1 MRKQL
6 ESAFSFRTIVCVFK
20 FAGIILVV
28 AFFCVGGAA
37 RPSAGSKFPA
47 SSWVNTNIVRNP
59 FGAQPV
65 KLMVP
70 AGQSNAPAATG
81 EEWQPPA
88 APKPVPVK
96 SVTTWVSLDNW
107 AAEHGIGKPHLL
119 SNSPVTT
126 YAIGSSNGVMV
137 LAIGSR
143 EAAWNGIEIHLG
155 FGPQIIDGQIFVYGL
170 DAQKNLGPLLCGPS
184 LALPPVNPVIVIDPG
199 HGGMNSGTHSTLDGR
214 LEKEFTLD
222 WALRLAPLLAQ
233 EGWQVFLTRTNDVD
247 DSLSN
252 RVVFA
257 EAHHADL
264 FISLH
269 FNSLAPDKIP
279 AGIETY
285 CVTPTG
291 MPSTLTRGY
300 GDFWAEY
307 FPNNAFDVQNLQLAV
322 RLQGALLRATGMED
336 RGVCRARFIG
346 VLHGQH
352 RPAVLIEAGFLSNPS
367 DARQIETPAFRK
379 KLAQAVADALRLK
392 PETENQ
398 KSEAGGQKTEVGG
411 RTPETGM
418 PEPGT
423 NKLSWP

>member
-1 MRKQL
+1 M
-6 ESAFSFRTIVCVFK
+6 
-20 FAGIILVV
+20 
-28 AFFCVGGAA
+28 FFCVASPA
-37 RPSAGSKFPA
+37 RPSADGKPLPLN
-47 SSWVNTNIVRNP
+47 WVNTNIARNP
-59 FGAQPV
+59 FGPQPV
-65 KLMVP
+65 KLMAPVV
-70 AGQSNAPAATG
+70 QSNAPAAPP
-81 EEWQPPA
+81 EEWQPPV
-88 APKPVPVK
+88 APKQMPVRPI
-96 SVTTWVSLDNW
+96 TTWISLDNW

-119 SNSPVTT
+119 SNLPVTT
-126 YAIGSSNGVMV
+126 YMIGSSSGVMV

-155 FGPQIIDGQIFVYGL
+155 FGPQIIDGQICVYGL
-170 DAQKNLGPLLCGPS
+170 DAQKNLEPLLCGPP
-184 LALPPVNPVIVIDPG
+184 LALPPANPVIVIDPG
-199 HGGMNSGTHSTLDGR
+199 HGGMNSGTHSILDGR
-214 LEKEFTLD
+214 FEKEFTLD

-252 RVVFA
+252 RVAFA
-257 EAHHADL
+257 EAHHADF

-285 CVTPTG
+285 CLTPTG
-291 MPSTLTRGY
+291 MPSTLTRGF
-300 GDFWAEY
+300 GDYWSEN
-307 FPNNAFDVQNLQLAV
+307 FPNNAFDAGNLQLAV

-352 RPAVLIEAGFLSNPS
+352 RPAVLIEAGFLSNPG
-367 DARQIETPAFRK
+367 DARQIETPEFRQ

-398 KSEAGGQKTEVGG
+398 KSEAGSQKA
-411 RTPETGM
+411 ETGGQRSEI
-418 PEPGT
+418 PESGT

>member
-1 MRKQL
+1 MRC
-6 ESAFSFRTIVCVFK
+6 RR
-20 FAGIILVV
+20 
-28 AFFCVGGAA
+28 
-37 RPSAGSKFPA
+37 RPSVRRQPIA
-47 SSWVNTNIVRNP
+47 IVDLGQHQRRS
-59 FGAQPV
+59 QPV
-65 KLMVP
+65 RAA
-70 AGQSNAPAATG
+70 AGQADGAGHPAECAVRSG
-81 EEWQPPA
+81 EEWQPPPAPRQA
-88 APKPVPVK
+88 AVKP
-96 SVTTWVSLDNW
+96 VTTWVSLDNW
-107 AAEHGIGKPHLL
+107 AAEHDIGKPHLL
-119 SNSPVTT
+119 SNLPVTT

-155 FGPQIIDGQIFVYGL
+155 FGPQIIDGQIFLYGPDL
-170 DAQKNLGPLLCGPS
+170 QKNLEPLLCDPP
-184 LALPPVNPVIVIDPG
+184 LALPRTNRIIVIDPG
-199 HGGMNSGTHSTLDGR
+199 HGGMNSGTHSILDGR
-214 LEKEFTLD
+214 FEKEFTLD

-233 EGWQVFLTRTNDVD
+233 EGWQVFLTRTSDVD

-252 RVVFA
+252 RVAFA

-269 FNSLAPDKIP
+269 FNSLAPDKTP
-279 AGIETY
+279 SGIETY

-300 GDFWAEY
+300 GDSWSEN

-352 RPAVLIEAGFLSNPS
+352 RPAVLIEAGFLSNPG
-367 DARQIETPAFRK
+367 DARQIETPEFRQ
-379 KLAQAVADALRLK
+379 KLAQAVADALR
-392 PETENQ
+392 PEPE
-398 KSEAGGQKTEVGG
+398 SGGQKLEI
-411 RTPETGM
+411 GM
-418 PEPGT
+418 PKSGT

>member
-1 MRKQL
+1 
-6 ESAFSFRTIVCVFK
+6 
-20 FAGIILVV
+20 
-28 AFFCVGGAA
+28 
-37 RPSAGSKFPA
+37 
-47 SSWVNTNIVRNP
+47 
-59 FGAQPV
+59 
-65 KLMVP
+65 
-70 AGQSNAPAATG
+70 
-81 EEWQPPA
+81 
-88 APKPVPVK
+88 
-96 SVTTWVSLDNW
+96 
-107 AAEHGIGKPHLL
+107 
-119 SNSPVTT
+119 
-126 YAIGSSNGVMV
+126 MV

-143 EAAWNGIEIHLG
+143 EATCNGIEVHLG

-170 DAQKNLGPLLCGPS
+170 DAQKNLEPLLCDPP
-184 LALPPVNPVIVIDPG
+184 LVLPLTNGTIVIDPG
-199 HGGMNSGTHSTLDGR
+199 HGGMNSGTHSILDGR
-214 LEKEFTLD
+214 FEKEFTLD

-252 RVVFA
+252 RVALA
-257 EAHHADL
+257 EARHADF

-285 CVTPTG
+285 CLTPTG

-300 GDFWAEY
+300 GDYWSEN
-307 FPNNAFDVQNLQLAV
+307 FPNNAFDSPNLQFAV

-352 RPAVLIEAGFLSNPS
+352 RPAVLIEAGFLSNPG
-367 DARQIETPAFRK
+367 DAREIETPAFRQ

-398 KSEAGGQKTEVGG
+398 KSEAGGQKAAAGG
-411 RTPETGM
+411 QRSEIPES
-418 PEPGT
+418 GT